1 MAMAIILIL
10 IVIASVLFHVLAPWH
25 AAPPASNWGSI
36 DTTLFITLIISGL
49 FFIAITVFMAIAVMR
64 YRHKEGARA
73 HYQPESKRLEF
84 WLIVVTT
91 IGIAAM
97 LAPGLVVYNDFIRV
111 PKEAYELEVVAQQ
124 WQWAFRFPGQDG
136 KLGKSDIRFVDF
148 ANPLGVD
155 PKDPAG
161 QDDVLIKNN
170 EVRLPLDRPVKVLLR
185 SKDVLHNFYIPQIRS
200 KMDMVPGMVSYF
212 WFTPTKTGT
221 YEVLCAE
228 FCGVGHYNMRG
239 HMIVEEQGAFDQWLS
254 SQPTFAQTLTTAARP
269 SRDSLVEKGRQLAEQ
284 YGCGACH
291 SQDGSTRLGPG
302 WKGLYG
308 RQEQLADGTSVRV
321 DEAYLKESILAPQAR
336 LVQGY
341 PPVMVAYTLNDDEL
355 GALVALIKSL
365 SDAPQNDEVPA
376 GAASGSGAD
385 LVAQGQQLAQSLGC
399 LACHSVDGSKGI
411 GPTWQGLFGSTAILA
426 DGTGIKADEGYIKDS
441 VLNPAA
447 KDDKGFAAVM
457 PAMTPSDKELD
468 ALIAFI
474 KSKANA
480 DADASK
486 AETGKQP

>member
-1 MAMAIILIL
+1 MAIAIVLIL

-36 DTTLFITLIISGL
+36 DTTLFITLIISGI
-49 FFIAITVFMAIAVMR
+49 FFIAITVFMALAIMR

-73 HYQPESKRLEF
+73 HYQPESKKLEF
-84 WLIVVTT
+84 WLIVVTS

-124 WQWAFRFPGQDG
+124 WQWTYRFPGQDG
-136 KLGKSDIRFVDF
+136 KLGKSDIKFVD
-148 ANPLGVD
+148 ATNPLGID
-155 PKDPAG
+155 PMDPAG

-170 EVRLPLDRPVKVLLR
+170 EIRLPLNRPVKVLLR
-185 SKDVLHNFYIPQIRS
+185 SKDVLHDFYIPQIRS

-212 WFTPTKTGT
+212 WFTPTKTGK

-239 HMIVEEQGAFDQWLS
+239 QMIVEEQGAFDQWLS
-254 SQPTFAQTLTTAARP
+254 GQPTFAQTLASAAKP
-269 SRDSLVEKGRQLAEQ
+269 GQDSVLEKGRQLVEQ
-284 YGCGACH
+284 YGCSACH
-291 SQDGSTRLGPG
+291 SQDGSTRLGPT

-308 RQEQLADGTSVRV
+308 RTEQFADGSSALV
-321 DEAYLKESILAPQAR
+321 DEAYLKESILKPQAR

-355 GALVALIKSL
+355 TAVVAVIKSL
-365 SDAPQNDEVPA
+365 
-376 GAASGSGAD
+376 GAAQQEPSASEKLDRGDD
-385 LVAQGQQLAQSLGC
+385 LATQGQRLSESLGC
-399 LACHSVDGSKGI
+399 LACHSVDGSKGV
-411 GPTWQGLFGSTAILA
+411 GPSWQGLYDSTVTLA
-426 DGTGIKADEGYIKDS
+426 DGSSIKVDEGYLKDS
-441 VLNPAA
+441 ILNPGARIV
-447 KDDKGFAAVM
+447 KGYAAVM
-457 PAMTPSDKELD
+457 PAFTPTDQELN

-480 DADASK
+480 DASK
-486 AETGKQP
+486 AQPGK